1 MTLFAGWLVFCN
13 LLDFKKE
20 VIWFPTE
27 MNLLQKKNNEKHIF
41 PVFLSRREDF
51 QLEINFRHKISKIV
65 I

>member
-1 MTLFAGWLVFCN
+1 MFCN

-51 QLEINFRHKISKIV
+51 QVEINFRHKINKIV